1 MYQSTI
7 LSIFYTLSALHTAL
21 NILAPI
27 VIIIACYHI
36 CLICKQL
43 SISDTLQ
50 NNAPKQES
58 TDKELTATSET
69 MMTNY
74 HQLMLSDDH
83 LKSIETKLNSSVST
97 VALYAKDT
105 YEIAKFI
112 VEVVV
117 CFHIFFTVM
126 MFLEVALKYLTA

>member
-1 MYQSTI
+1 MYQATVLTTAYI
-7 LSIFYTLSALHTAL
+7 VSALYTTL
-21 NILAPI
+21 CLIAPI
-27 VIIIACYHI
+27 AIIVTCYHI

-43 SISDTLQ
+43 SLSDILQ
-50 NNAPKQES
+50 NNAAKQES
-58 TDKELTATSET
+58 ADKELTATSKT

-117 CFHIFFTVM
+117 CFHIFFTIM

>member
-1 MYQSTI
+1 MYQATI

-27 VIIIACYHI
+27 VIIMACYHI

-58 TDKELTATSET
+58 ADKELTSTSET

-117 CFHIFFTVM
+117 CFHIFFTIM
-126 MFLEVALKYLTA
+126 MFIEVALKYLTA